1 MDPLHLGGIASTMQG
16 NRENSN
22 NTFDSGF
29 GFPGSIFGGG
39 RDPFDDPFFARPYGS
54 LFGSNLFSSSSRGN
68 LQQTGQSKGPVI
80 EELDSDDE
88 GEPVENDA
96 TNAAWRNRNPL
107 VEHPEDQANE
117 HGKSSSNE
125 RDISYSTNHDNVEV
139 NRQQPRSVSF
149 QRVTY
154 GGINGAYYTATTSRR
169 TGNDGVTV
177 EESRQADKTTGQ
189 ATHRIS
195 RGLHDKAL
203 AVPDPVDWELGEDLW
218 IHSESILIEMEGRA
232 SKPSL
237 QRRPKKVVRINI
249 E

>member
-1 MDPLHLGGIASTMQG
+1 MTALRPESDRRCSPTSNGGLPSPDLTVGKKKFVRKNGWIAADWKMFNVVGIASTMQG

-22 NTFDSGF
+22 NTWGSPFDSGF

-107 VEHPEDQANE
+107 VEHPEDQAN
-117 HGKSSSNE
+117 GK
-125 RDISYSTNHDNVEV
+125 
-139 NRQQPRSVSF
+139 
-149 QRVTY
+149 
-154 GGINGAYYTATTSRR
+154 
-169 TGNDGVTV
+169 
-177 EESRQADKTTGQ
+177 
-189 ATHRIS
+189 
-195 RGLHDKAL
+195 
-203 AVPDPVDWELGEDLW
+203 
-218 IHSESILIEMEGRA
+218 
-232 SKPSL
+232 
-237 QRRPKKVVRINI
+237 
-249 E
+249 